1 MNDFDRLISIG
12 AADTMPATA
21 SYFPRA
27 KIMALPKLEPSNE
40 IEEDGRWSDDDH
52 PTTEPDIEIEIGKK
66 KANDTLTETAPATN
80 KATKPSDDEMTK
92 ALEAAAKY
100 KAKPSTIKL
109 VQDLS
114 IESKETANV

>member
-12 AADTMPATA
+12 AAGTMPATA
-21 SYFPRA
+21 SFFPRA
-27 KIMALPKLEPSNE
+27 KIMALPKIEPSNE
-40 IEEDGRWSDDDH
+40 IEEDGRWSDDDRQ
-52 PTTEPDIEIEIGKK
+52 TTEPDIEIEIGRK
-66 KANDTLTETAPATN
+66 KANDTSPETTPATE
-80 KATKPSDDEMTK
+80 KASEPADDEMTR